1 MQSPPTTTRSRARAI
16 GLRRGLDSA
25 GILLSALCAVH
36 CLAGVV
42 LVVMLGLGGTM
53 LGTAL
58 ADPRIHEYG
67 LMAAVLVGAAGLG
80 TGFARHRRRDI
91 LARGLCGLALMA
103 AGLLAA
109 SSRAVLTEISIITF
123 KGAVAAAGSAE
134 TCSAPGPAAGEVVAP
149 SSLVPF
155 RQCRL
160 GSAPASPLVEARAPA
175 AGPADRQP
183 CFPAAVPAAVF
194 SSMPQRLPEGHSTC
208 LPAITMV
215 AADESLY

>member
-67 LMAAVLVGAAGLG
+67 LMAAVVVGAAGLG

-103 AGLLAA
+103 AGLLARHGAREAALTVAGVVLLA
-109 SSRAVLTEISIITF
+109 SAHIANLR
-123 KGAVAAAGSAE
+123 
-134 TCSAPGPAAGEVVAP
+134 
-149 SSLVPF
+149 
-155 RQCRL
+155 CR
-160 GSAPASPLVEARAPA
+160 
-175 AGPADRQP
+175 
-183 CFPAAVPAAVF
+183 
-194 SSMPQRLPEGHSTC
+194 H
-208 LPAITMV
+208 
-215 AADESLY
+215 